1 MGAAHAG
8 HLAVDQEALPVAQ
21 LAGAL
26 YRKFE
31 GRPAI
36 VVGGGPSAPA
46 QYAEVISA
54 LHNPV
59 VISANGH
66 AAKLGLKP
74 DFVVCKDHRHTETKE
89 LMEPALRALGA
100 PLVSRHY
107 WADYRLT
114 GWPIQGNSDGL
125 RPSMWDS
132 RYQRFAR
139 RLEGAPIRPL
149 AGQLCKVYPRFNPA
163 ELFAQPH
170 MPVALQSY
178 ATLRATWVR
187 ALKPFMLR
195 GETSSEVPVGRVL
208 PVDSAELAHAMTGGN
223 VEILDRQGPD
233 VVSSCAKA
241 TAAEGSPPSPFG

>member
-1 MGAAHAG
+1 
-8 HLAVDQEALPVAQ
+8 
-21 LAGAL
+21 
-26 YRKFE
+26 
-31 GRPAI
+31 
-36 VVGGGPSAPA
+36 
-46 QYAEVISA
+46 
-54 LHNPV
+54 V

-114 GWPIQGNSDGL
+114 GWPIQGNSGMMALGFAVMLGCRPVVPIGFDCYQNGTYFHDLHAKNVSHGL